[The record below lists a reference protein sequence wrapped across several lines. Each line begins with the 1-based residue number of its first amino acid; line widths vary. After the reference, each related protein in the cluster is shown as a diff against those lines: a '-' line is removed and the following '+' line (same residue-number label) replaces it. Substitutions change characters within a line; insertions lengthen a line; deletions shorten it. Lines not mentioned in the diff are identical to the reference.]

1 MPPNTPIRIIAAYS
15 RDQYRKPM
23 TGMFDLVNDLYK
35 SKGYEIDME
44 KSVYVGDAAGRLAG
58 VGRRKDHGDTDY
70 KLALNV
76 GLKFVTPEVC
86 RSLSDRLFHI
96 SFQIQWSDAHVES
109 RSTLCQSS
117 SSLPLSD
124 HAHYRKCLCSK
135 VSLRANKQR
144 GLLRSDPIDLL
155 STMISLCQDLRAED
169 FLPDH
174 QSIRSLTGRNIS

>member
-23 TGMFDLVNDLYK
+23 TGMFDLVNNLYK

-76 GLKFVTPEVC
+76 GLRFVTPEVC
-86 RSLSDRLFHI
+86 
-96 SFQIQWSDAHVES
+96 
-109 RSTLCQSS
+109 
-117 SSLPLSD
+117 
-124 HAHYRKCLCSK
+124 
-135 VSLRANKQR
+135 
-144 GLLRSDPIDLL
+144 LL
-155 STMISLCQDLRAED
+155 SYYPSTSTTAIIEIFGQVIKLWS
-169 FLPDH
+169 
-174 QSIRSLTGRNIS
+174 